1 MCRFSLS
8 ALSPCPRQEPAQG
21 VCEDVQSCGI
31 ALGLS
36 VGLGLA
42 VGLGCPFLSPYRFLT
57 GFLRRLGQHK
67 EVRLY
72 LGKVLL
78 LQTEAAAFVV
88 AAFPWHRTAL
98 PESWALAIHPSGQSP
113 APAVGK
119 LSFAKPQPSHTAPM
133 VPVPLSS
140 APAGTSLL
148 GAKNALGAVQL
159 SLSRILG
166 SQISA
171 PGCASTEQ
179 CSGEHAAVVGLA
191 AKPST
196 KSIKKRKEFHVFHP
210 DTWLL
215 PCRGRFLQRDP
226 VGERLMEE
234 LMPDPRIVL

>member
-1 MCRFSLS
+1 MWL
-8 ALSPCPRQEPAQG
+8 LHSPG
-21 VCEDVQSCGI
+21 
-31 ALGLS
+31 
-36 VGLGLA
+36 
-42 VGLGCPFLSPYRFLT
+42 
-57 GFLRRLGQHK
+57 
-67 EVRLY
+67 
-72 LGKVLL
+72 
-78 LQTEAAAFVV
+78 TE
-88 AAFPWHRTAL
+88 RAL

-171 PGCASTEQ
+171 PGCASIEQ
-179 CSGEHAAVVGLA
+179 CPGERAAVVGLT

-210 DTWLL
+210 DTWLS

-234 LMPDPRIVL
+234 LMPDPRFLL